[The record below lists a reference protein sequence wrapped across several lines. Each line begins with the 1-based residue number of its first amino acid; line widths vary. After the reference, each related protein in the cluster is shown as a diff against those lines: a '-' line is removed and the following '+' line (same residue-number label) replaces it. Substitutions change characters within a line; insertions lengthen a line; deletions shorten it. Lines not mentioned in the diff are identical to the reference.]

1 VSTAKEFTITAAAN
15 MQEIVAD
22 IAMALKLA
30 EGADLRRAIRRFA
43 DASAERP
50 ILVGFPTGGGV
61 ELAPDGHIEAR
72 RGSELASAIRLD
84 VLIQADAQIG
94 QLIRQTEPLAVARA
108 QQIVRPIF
116 RPNYLPSRTEF
127 ARFRPWMPLIER
139 SAYLFYTHATAEL
152 DTWRDAA
159 RREAGAQATGGTV
172 LELYYALIHTMAHLM
187 LAFSSAGTS
196 SWLFDMAK
204 SFEWI
209 NWTPTTV
216 LFRER
221 NVWLAA
227 AAAKTAATFGPNVI
241 DSYFRY
247 LSSAD
252 HAIKIGDALFALVS
266 IALTHEDAYQEIE
279 QGIRSIDASFEHVL
293 HGQDHS
299 RSALSSAL
307 DTLAFGR
314 SKAGT
319 GAEALAALRWRAQSG
334 RGLAT
339 PSAFRLDATDLAPSG
354 QMLGFAVLAHVLR
367 TAVDQHYPFASSSP
381 SSLLPKRKELPM
393 LFQRAWG
400 SFQDRPL
407 H

>member
-1 VSTAKEFTITAAAN
+1 
-15 MQEIVAD
+15 
-22 IAMALKLA
+22 
-30 EGADLRRAIRRFA
+30 
-43 DASAERP
+43 
-50 ILVGFPTGGGV
+50 
-61 ELAPDGHIEAR
+61 
-72 RGSELASAIRLD
+72 
-84 VLIQADAQIG
+84 
-94 QLIRQTEPLAVARA
+94 
-108 QQIVRPIF
+108 
-116 RPNYLPSRTEF
+116 
-127 ARFRPWMPLIER
+127 
-139 SAYLFYTHATAEL
+139 
-152 DTWRDAA
+152 
-159 RREAGAQATGGTV
+159 
-172 LELYYALIHTMAHLM
+172 MAHLM

-266 IALTHEDAYQEIE
+266 IALTHEDAYQ
-279 QGIRSIDASFEHVL
+279 HVL